1 MRPLGVIKIDPVF
14 DDAFCMESVLQFMQM
29 DRLLLQGP
37 PQPFKEDVVE
47 GAANSGN
54 FTLLQ
59 LRSRITL
66 LHIS

>member
-1 MRPLGVIKIDPVF
+1 MRPLIVVKADPVV
-14 DDAFCMESVLQFMQM
+14 DDPFGLKAVGDLVQIHS
-29 DRLLLQGP
+29 LLLQGP